1 MFQPSFLK
9 DVFYE
14 SKSSFGRMIETE
26 RNMELFM
33 SRLEGVVL
41 SLSDRIKSIEEQHTG
56 VVEKLSI
63 IETNERKLES
73 LCERVGR
80 LEVSG
85 SGHRDNT
92 RRSEGGLDQLNETLD
107 NEELQVNKLENY
119 KFEIKILGSN
129 LSESDM

>member
-56 VVEKLSI
+56 VVEKLSR

-80 LEVSG
+80 LEASG

-92 RRSEGGLDQLNETLD
+92 RRSEGGLDQLNETLEI
-107 NEELQVNKLENY
+107 EELQVNKLENY

>member
-14 SKSSFGRMIETE
+14 SKSSFGRMIETD

-56 VVEKLSI
+56 VVEKLSR

>member
-1 MFQPSFLK
+1 MFQFSFLK

-14 SKSSFGRMIETE
+14 SKSNFGRMIETK

-56 VVEKLSI
+56 VVEKLSR

-80 LEVSG
+80 LEASG
-85 SGHRDNT
+85 SGQRGNT
-92 RRSEGGLDQLNETLD
+92 RRSEGGLDHLNETLD